1 MITLAPKTHKAKNR
15 IREAGTDQ
23 VSILREAADLMEK
36 RGRWLLVHFD
46 GTPERMDRWVH
57 AIDDRDFHIIGA

>member
-1 MITLAPKTHKAKNR
+1 MTTLTPKTHKAKNR
-15 IREAGTDQ
+15 IREAGTNQ

-46 GTPERMDRWVH
+46 GTAENLDRWVH
-57 AIDDRDFHIIGA
+57 ATDDRDFHVIGA